1 MNDCAIFSRPDS
13 FPVNK
18 TGERLARER
27 KRART
32 RSAHVFDFV
41 VSKMRADGRTT
52 TIAVESLIL
61 IGAQLMCR
69 Q

>member
-1 MNDCAIFSRPDS
+1 MNDCAIFPRPDS
-13 FPVNK
+13 FTVNK

-32 RSAHVFDFV
+32 HSAQVFDFV
-41 VSKMRADGRTT
+41 VSKMRADARTT
-52 TIAVESLIL
+52 TIALESLIL